1 MNDIR
6 VVFSVLIYALL
17 LIGIGFWALRAEHEK
32 RRSWRGWAKYKY
44 GLSLAVFCSAW
55 TYFGSIGVAST
66 NSLSF
71 LPVYIGPMI
80 FMPLIVLVLGKAIRI
95 ARLENIS
102 SLADFISSRYGKS
115 VGLGIWVTLFFI
127 IGIIPYIAIQIKAIG
142 FCMELMLPGEG
153 NALFFKQHSELF
165 SGLFLALFIIVFSAG
180 RVSDSGQNKALIQ
193 VIAIETIV
201 KLLAFISIGVFV
213 LFFVFSGPADLFG
226 KVNQAFPELLSTP
239 YFARESPFGW
249 FVLNIISGLSIILLP
264 RQFQVGVIEN
274 ENPRHLRTALWVF
287 PLYLFLIN
295 LFVFPIALGG
305 SLLFK
310 DMPLDPDTYILSI
323 PLSQNQPALAMVA
336 FLGGLSAATAMV
348 MVETVAL
355 TTMLTNNIVLPL
367 ALRNKKIKQNLAGN
381 AARSVIWGR
390 RLGILTIISGGYFYD
405 SIVANRFSLV
415 SIGFISFAGVAQLAP
430 ALIGGMYWS
439 GATRKAAYASFVSGA
454 FVWFYTLILPSFAGV
469 SGAVKELVAQ
479 GPFGLEL
486 LKPTA
491 LFGMTDLGPVA
502 HGAFWSLLLNILVFI
517 ATSLFTQKSAPE
529 ILQSA
534 LFVHVEKFSD
544 FHGSETLWQGKIPLK
559 DLQQVLGNFLGPQRA
574 SALLQG
580 YANRHNI
587 ALYPNEMADPR
598 MVKFGER
605 ILSGVI
611 GSASARIMIG
621 YLARE
626 EQVNVDEILNMVKE
640 SRQFIELNKQ
650 LRKQSVEISKARE
663 ALEKT
668 NRQLTEMADM
678 KDEFL
683 YTVTHE
689 LRTPLTS
696 IRALSEILYDN
707 PDLEEEQK
715 QKFLQAISDETER
728 LGHLIT
734 RVLNLERYESG
745 RYKLNMYSF
754 DLHDCIEDVMRTA
767 ETLAAERNIRVSIQN
782 FRSHILVYADKDLL
796 TQVIYNLVANAIK
809 FARSEIVIHAF
820 VHDNEANVWVQDDG
834 PGVPYDIQQSV
845 FDKFFQVKN
854 ASLRKPEG
862 SGLGLAITR
871 RIIEMHQ
878 GKIWVESKPG
888 NGATF
893 KFSIPLP

>member
-1 MNDIR
+1 MNNALVI
-6 VVFSVLIYALL
+6 VAVIVYALM
-17 LIGIGFWALRAEHEK
+17 LIGIGFWALKAEGEK

-44 GLSLAVFCSAW
+44 ALSLAVFCSAW
-55 TYFGSIGVAST
+55 TYFGSIGVAGT

-80 FMPLIVLVLGKAIRI
+80 FMPLIILVLSKAIRI

-102 SLADFISSRYGKS
+102 NLADFISSRYGKS

-142 FCMELMLPGEG
+142 FCVELMLPGEG
-153 NALFFKQHSELF
+153 RSLFFKQNSELF
-165 SGLFLALFIIVFSAG
+165 AGIFLALFIIIFSTG

-201 KLLAFISIGVFV
+201 KLLAFITIGVFV
-213 LFFVFSGPADLFG
+213 LFFVFSGPTDLFQ
-226 KVNQAFPELLSTP
+226 KVNVAFPGLLSTP
-239 YFARESPFGW
+239 YFSRETPFDW
-249 FVLNIISGLSIILLP
+249 FVLNIISGLSIVLLP
-264 RQFQVGVIEN
+264 RQFQVGVVEN
-274 ENPRHLRTALWVF
+274 ENPQHLRTALWVF

-310 DMPLDPDTYILSI
+310 DTGVDPDTYILSI
-323 PLSQNQPALAMVA
+323 PLARNQPLLAMIA

-367 ALRNKKIKQNLAGN
+367 ALRNKKIKENLSSK

-390 RLGILTIISGGYFYD
+390 RLGILSIIAGGYFYD
-405 SIVANRFSLV
+405 TFVASRFSLV

-439 GATRKAAYASFVSGA
+439 VATKKAAYASFITGA
-454 FVWFYTLILPSFAGV
+454 FVWFYTLILPSFSGV
-469 SGAVKELVAQ
+469 SEPVRQLVQQ
-479 GPFGLEL
+479 GPFGWEL
-486 LKPTA
+486 LRPVA

-502 HGAFWSLLLNILVFI
+502 HGAFWSLLLNVLVFI
-517 ATSLFTQKSAPE
+517 AVSLFTQKTAPE

-559 DLQQVLGNFLGPQRA
+559 ELQQLLRNFLGVQRA
-574 SALLQG
+574 DALLQG
-580 YANRHNI
+580 YANRHGI
-587 ALYPNEMADPR
+587 GLYPNETADPR

-611 GSASARIMIG
+611 GSASARIMIA

-650 LRKQSVEISKARE
+650 LRKQSVEISRARE

-668 NRQLTEMADM
+668 NRQLTEMHDL

-707 PDLEEEQK
+707 PDLEEAQK
-715 QKFLQAISDETER
+715 QTFLQAISDETER

-745 RYKLNMYSF
+745 RYKLNLYSF
-754 DLHDCIEDVMRTA
+754 DLHDCISEVLRTA
-767 ETLAAERNIRVSIQN
+767 GPLAGEKNIQISIQN
-782 FRSHILVYADKDLL
+782 FRSQILVHADKDLL

-809 FARSEIVIHAF
+809 FARSEIVIHTF
-820 VHDNEANVWVQDDG
+820 VSDNEAHVWVQDDG
-834 PGVPYDIQQSV
+834 PGVPYDIQQAV
-845 FDKFFQVKN
+845 FDKFFQVRN

-871 RIIEMHQ
+871 KIIEMHQ

-888 NGATF
+888 SGATF

>member
-1 MNDIR
+1 MNNALVIIA
-6 VVFSVLIYALL
+6 VVTYALM
-17 LIGIGFWALRAEHEK
+17 LIGIGFWALRAEGK
-32 RRSWRGWAKYKY
+32 RRGWRGWAKYKY

-80 FMPLIVLVLGKAIRI
+80 FMPLIILVLGKAIRI

-102 SLADFISSRYGKS
+102 NLADFISSRYGKS
-115 VGLGIWVTLFFI
+115 VGLGLWVTLFFI

-142 FCMELMLPGEG
+142 FCVELMLPGEG
-153 NALFFKQHSELF
+153 NALFFKRNSELF
-165 SGLFLALFIIVFSAG
+165 AGVFLALFIIIFSTR
-180 RVSDSGQNKALIQ
+180 RVTDSGQNKALIQ

-201 KLLAFISIGVFV
+201 KLLAFITIGVFV
-213 LFFVFSGPADLFG
+213 LFFVFSGPANLFHR
-226 KVNQAFPELLSTP
+226 VNEAFPELLTTP
-239 YFARESPFGW
+239 YFTRETPFNW
-249 FVLNIISGLSIILLP
+249 FVLNIISGLSIVLLP
-264 RQFQVGVIEN
+264 RQFQVGVVEN
-274 ENPRHLRTALWVF
+274 ENPQHLRTALWVF

-305 SLLFK
+305 TLLFK
-310 DMPLDPDTYILSI
+310 DTPVDPDTYILSI
-323 PLSQNQPALAMVA
+323 PLLQGQPVLAMIA

-355 TTMLTNNIVLPL
+355 TTMLTNNVVLPL
-367 ALRNKKIKQNLAGN
+367 ALRNKKIKQNLTLK

-390 RLGILTIISGGYFYD
+390 RLGILTIIAGGYLYD
-405 SIVANRFSLV
+405 TVVASRFSLV
-415 SIGFISFAGVAQLAP
+415 SIGFISFAAVAQLAP

-439 GATRKAAYASFVSGA
+439 GATRKAAYASFITGA

-469 SGAVKELVAQ
+469 SEPVKQLAEN
-479 GPFGLEL
+479 GPFGLAL
-486 LKPTA
+486 LRPTE
-491 LFGMTDLGPVA
+491 LFGMSDLDTVA
-502 HGAFWSLLLNILVFI
+502 HGAFWSLLLNVLVFI
-517 ATSLFTQKSAPE
+517 AVSLFTQKSAPE

-559 DLQQVLGNFLGPQRA
+559 DLQQALRNFLGLQRA
-574 SALLQG
+574 DTLLQG
-580 YANRHNI
+580 YASRHNI
-587 ALYPNEMADPR
+587 PLHENEMADPR

-668 NRQLTEMADM
+668 NRKLTEMHDL

-745 RYKLNMYSF
+745 RYKLNLNSF
-754 DLHDCIEDVMRTA
+754 DLQDCISEVMRTA
-767 ETLAAERNIRVSIQN
+767 ETLAAEKGVHISVQH

-796 TQVIYNLVANAIK
+796 TQVVYNLVANAIK
-809 FARSEIVIHAF
+809 FARSEIVIHSF
-820 VHDNEANVWVQDDG
+820 VNDNEAHVWVQDDG
-834 PGVPYDIQQSV
+834 QGVPYDIQQAI
-845 FDKFFQVKN
+845 FDKFFQVRH

-871 RIIEMHQ
+871 KIIQMHQ

-888 NGATF
+888 SGATF